1 VTALPQAKTD
11 APLAARRDLSERA
24 LAAVM
29 LAPAA
34 LLLAVVVLY
43 PIATLLWTSL
53 HGVDPARPGEGMQFV
68 GLRHYVAAFEDD
80 RFWSSTGHTL
90 LYIVV
95 TVPASLLIGL
105 GLALL
110 ANRPFRVKWP
120 VRLGLLLPWA
130 LPLVFAGLIFR
141 WFFDGRSGVVNDV
154 LARFGVEPLQWLSDP
169 HLAFAAICVA
179 IVWKASSFMALM
191 LLAGLQTIP
200 KSLYEAAEV
209 DGATRWQQFVEITL
223 PMLRPAIVVALIFRT
238 ITAIQTFDIPFAM
251 TGGGPGDATETLAMY
266 IHKTTLD
273 FLDFGYGSALAALM
287 FVFSM
292 AATSGYLRYTR
303 RSAGRGGED

>member
-1 VTALPQAKTD
+1 MTPGTTYTSK
-11 APLAARRDLSERA
+11 DLSERA
-24 LAAVM
+24 LGAVL

-34 LLLAVVVLY
+34 LLLLVIVVY
-43 PIATLLWTSL
+43 PIATLLWNSL
-53 HGVDPARPGEGMQFV
+53 HTVDPENAVAGETFAGFANYAR
-68 GLRHYVAAFEDD
+68 AFDD
-80 RFWSSTGHTL
+80 ERFWHSSSNTI

-95 TVPASLLIGL
+95 TVPGSLVVGL

-110 ANRPFRVKWP
+110 ANKPFTVKWP

-141 WFFDGRSGVVNDV
+141 WFFEYNTGVVNNWLV
-154 LARFGVEPLQWLSDP
+154 ALGLEPLQWLSSP
-169 HLAFAAICVA
+169 TLAFWAICIA

-209 DGATRWQQFVEITL
+209 DGASTWQQFVEITL
-223 PMLRPAIVVALIFRT
+223 PMLRPAIFVALIFRT
-238 ITAIQTFDIPFAM
+238 ITAVQTFDIPFAM

-266 IHKTTLD
+266 IYKTTLD
-273 FLDFGYGSALAALM
+273 FLDFGYGSALATLM
-287 FVFSM
+287 FAISM

-303 RSAGRGGED
+303 RTTSRSDD